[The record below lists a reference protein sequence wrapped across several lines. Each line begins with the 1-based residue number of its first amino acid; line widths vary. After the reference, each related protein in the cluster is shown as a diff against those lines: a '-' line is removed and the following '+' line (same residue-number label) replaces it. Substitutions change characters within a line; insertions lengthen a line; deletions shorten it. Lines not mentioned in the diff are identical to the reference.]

1 METSQSPKIPG
12 VSRAGED
19 GAEESLP
26 IGRQAWET
34 ASTFKKLYMYG
45 CLAGMYVCASF
56 AWLVSRKPRKKY

>member
-12 VSRAGED
+12 MMRAGED

-26 IGRQAWET
+26 IGRQAWER
-34 ASTFKKLYMYG
+34 ASIFKKLYMYG